1 MVYLPPKETRIDMC
15 LICRGLKNNK
25 LSVEEAREK
34 YEDMLDLID
43 EDHQEVIEDL
53 LAEFEEDENY
63 WNKATKDYYLKDS
76 DEDDIESIEDTLYD
90 DEFEDD

>member
-1 MVYLPPKETRIDMC
+1 M
-15 LICRGLKNNK
+15 ICRGLKKGK

-53 LAEFEEDENY
+53 LAEHEEEANY
-63 WNKATKDYYLKDS
+63 WSSATKDFYRKDDLDL
-76 DEDDIESIEDTLYD
+76 DEDEAIEESLT
-90 DEFEDD
+90 EDDDYEE